1 MNTRRQHHSCWGTEG
16 VGKRLENCFSNKN
29 GKMVKM
35 QFQGLWLIVQYNS
48 LSANDDQRNL
58 WTDDNFK
65 LNLKFELN

>member
-1 MNTRRQHHSCWGTEG
+1 
-16 VGKRLENCFSNKN
+16 
-29 GKMVKM
+29 MVKM
-35 QFQGLWLIVQYNS
+35 LFKHHQFQGLWLIVQYNS